1 MSTVDRRLDKL
12 EETLA
17 PELKPRF
24 AFADSKAHAEQL
36 SEEEDAEQARNPTVA
51 RGPLTI
57 LRWLESGESA
67 ASGAD
72 YHDPA
77 ATENSRG
84 WQQ

>member
-1 MSTVDRRLDKL
+1 MSGIERRLTNL

-17 PELKPRF
+17 PAVPPRLVF
-24 AFADSKAHAEQL
+24 ANSKAHAERL
-36 SEEEDAEQARNPTVA
+36 VTENKAERAKNPSVA
-51 RGPLTI
+51 RGQLI
-57 LRWLESGESA
+57 IVRWLESKESA
-67 ASGAD
+67 AD